1 MRIHKNV
8 GPYSGRQPKAK
19 EPKAG
24 NQLLRQ
30 ASKQPDSKLPK
41 NATVKG
47 NYDVSDR
54 YLRGQAGGEAHP
66 FYDKH
71 KAGR

>member
-1 MRIHKNV
+1 MISY
-8 GPYSGRQPKAK
+8 PYSGRRPKAAK
-19 EPKAG
+19 VREA
-24 NQLLRQ
+24 QDQILRHS
-30 ASKQPDSKLPK
+30 SKQPGGGKLPK

-71 KAGR
+71 KSGRK